1 MVCLLSLIVLKGLLR
16 LINMRFFFIFCSLF
30 FSVNYS
36 VFAQVETTSTDIKA
50 TTVDTH
56 HTALKRKY
64 PNERFVFDVFY
75 KGISVG
81 QMKQEYHW
89 TGNNVAVDSAADFS
103 FLLFSF
109 GGSQQSDIYWDVAKQ
124 AFMTRSFVRESSGFS
139 TVKMTANFDKT
150 GQHSTIVNN
159 GESSEYSNE
168 EGHIVDFNAIN
179 LQISQGLKTGK
190 KEFEFYMQTSDDI
203 AHYYFELKGKE
214 TINTKFGEIEA
225 YRVQQTRKKDRI
237 FNAWFAPLFDYQMVK
252 FAYQRKVLDIEG
264 ELVGYT
270 KDF

>member
-1 MVCLLSLIVLKGLLR
+1 M
-16 LINMRFFFIFCSLF
+16 FIFCSLF
-30 FSVNYS
+30 ILVNYRVS
-36 VFAQVETTSTDIKA
+36 AQIEPLSLQANTEGSK
-50 TTVDTH
+50 
-56 HTALKRKY
+56 TASFTRKY
-64 PNERFVFDVFY
+64 PNERFIFDVFY

-81 QMKQEYHW
+81 QMKQEYRW
-89 TGNNVAVDSAADFS
+89 TGNNVAVDSGAEFS

-109 GGSQQSDIYWDVAKQ
+109 GGSQQSDIYWDLTKQ
-124 AFMTRSFVRESSGFS
+124 VFMSRSFVRESNGFS
-139 TVKMTANFDKT
+139 NVKMTAEFDKT
-150 GQHSTIVNN
+150 GHHSVIVNN
-159 GESSEYSNE
+159 GETSKYSNE
-168 EGHIVDFNAIN
+168 EGNIVDFNAIN
-179 LQISQGLKTGK
+179 LQISEGLKAGK

-203 AHYYFELKGKE
+203 AHYYFELKDKE

-252 FAYQRKVLDIEG
+252 FEYQRKVLDIEG